1 MRKGSEYWLKHVAAI
16 KREGLSTN
24 AYAKEHGLAAKRLYY
39 WQRKAGVAVP
49 SVEKQTSA
57 FIALRVEST
66 VGTPAPNCTLILS
79 SGLRLEM
86 SVLPA
91 PSWLVALN
99 QASQGA
105 HGCIRVAR
113 SNRSTCAGSP

>member
-39 WQRKAGVAVP
+39 WQRKAAGVAVP
-49 SVEKQTSA
+49 SVAKQASA

-66 VGTPAPNCTLILS
+66 AGTPAPNCILILS

-86 SVLPA
+86 TALPA

-105 HGCIRVAR
+105 H
-113 SNRSTCAGSP
+113 